1 METAI
6 LSGEQAYE
14 RKTVGSP
21 QTNYYIAS
29 VTVQPKPLY
38 RIVKRFFD
46 VLVALLGLLVLG
58 VPMLLLA
65 LLIRLDSKGPAIFA
79 QERLGVHGTPFT
91 MYKFRTMQLDAEKDG
106 PQWAS
111 ENDRRCTKLGRIIRK
126 SRVDE
131 LPQLVNVLKGEM
143 SIVGPRP
150 ERAFFYNEFEQYIH
164 GFSQRL
170 EAIPGITGWAQVN
183 GGYNLLPEE
192 KIVYDMEYIRNCS
205 LQMDIK
211 CLVRTIGVV
220 FGHKGAR

>member
-1 METAI
+1 
-6 LSGEQAYE
+6 
-14 RKTVGSP
+14 
-21 QTNYYIAS
+21 
-29 VTVQPKPLY
+29 
-38 RIVKRFFD
+38 
-46 VLVALLGLLVLG
+46 
-58 VPMLLLA
+58 
-65 LLIRLDSKGPAIFA
+65 
-79 QERLGVHGTPFT
+79 
-91 MYKFRTMQLDAEKDG
+91 
-106 PQWAS
+106 
-111 ENDRRCTKLGRIIRK
+111 
-126 SRVDE
+126 
-131 LPQLVNVLKGEM
+131 M